1 MFLFFHFQFLLLLIK
16 KTFSKERG
24 LQEKSKLRGVAT
36 PRRGPQNKN
45 IFKGWE
51 SCLRRSGGV
60 FIGVVGTSKE
70 TMST

>member
-36 PRRGPQNKN
+36 PRGGTQNKN
-45 IFKGWE
+45 IFKG
-51 SCLRRSGGV
+51 
-60 FIGVVGTSKE
+60 
-70 TMST
+70 